1 MRSILNL
8 VLDYQSR
15 TTIIPLSAFLAIV
28 GTGLIFW
35 ISNKNKYIKYV
46 PGLILVFIGIYNLV
60 EGFPRMTDD
69 EGLNM
74 VLRFGIFFVAGFVS
88 LCFALILGIIEK
100 SKQPNNLKR
109 EPGRVKRFFM
119 RDSNER

>member
-1 MRSILNL
+1 MRSIFNL

-15 TTIIPLSAFLAIV
+15 TTIIPLSAFLAII

-60 EGFPRMTDD
+60 EGFPKMTD
-69 EGLNM
+69 EVGLNM

-100 SKQPNNLKR
+100 SKSPVT
-109 EPGRVKRFFM
+109 RVKKPSRLKSLFT
-119 RDSNER
+119 RKSNER